1 MTKKHYCPLRL
12 QMVFCFIL
20 GAACAVAIYF
30 GVSRLGTYL
39 IDRYYLDETA
49 TLQREQAL
57 LESFDDYVQAR
68 NLTSEDSDAIGAWAE
83 DMKYAY
89 ILIFRSGVLTMEAD
103 ATGVSQPLED
113 EDLWYDDQMA
123 YDRYFYP
130 VHFQDGVCAVTVYD
144 FSSARMYTISNVA
157 SITLAAIGFLAVILL
172 NNRRLR
178 KRITDIS
185 HCVYKVAA
193 GDLELKI
200 TESGRDE
207 LSDLAM
213 DIDQMR
219 RTLLDQLKKEQE
231 AWQANTDLLRAI
243 SHDIRTP
250 MTALLGYLDL
260 VQSHQYET
268 KAQLEQYLAICDAK
282 AQQLRQLTDKLFG
295 YFLVFANRE
304 LHLKQEPLDTQLLF
318 TQLFGEEICCLENE
332 GFTVTWE
339 RLEQGQ
345 TVVTDAVQ
353 LQRVVANLF
362 SNIRKYA
369 DPAKPVQVQEQLRK
383 GRICV
388 RLSNAVNPV
397 AGAVE
402 SNQIGLRTSR
412 KLMQLLGG
420 GLHTSEAKGVFL
432 AELTLPVQPQPE
444 PATEA

>member
-49 TLQREQAL
+49 TLRREQAL
-57 LESFDDYVQAR
+57 LESFDDYVQAG

-219 RTLLDQLKKEQE
+219 RTLLDQLKKE
-231 AWQANTDLLRAI
+231 
-243 SHDIRTP
+243 
-250 MTALLGYLDL
+250 
-260 VQSHQYET
+260 
-268 KAQLEQYLAICDAK
+268 
-282 AQQLRQLTDKLFG
+282 
-295 YFLVFANRE
+295 
-304 LHLKQEPLDTQLLF
+304 
-318 TQLFGEEICCLENE
+318 
-332 GFTVTWE
+332 
-339 RLEQGQ
+339 
-345 TVVTDAVQ
+345 
-353 LQRVVANLF
+353 
-362 SNIRKYA
+362 
-369 DPAKPVQVQEQLRK
+369 
-383 GRICV
+383 
-388 RLSNAVNPV
+388 
-397 AGAVE
+397 
-402 SNQIGLRTSR
+402 
-412 KLMQLLGG
+412 
-420 GLHTSEAKGVFL
+420 
-432 AELTLPVQPQPE
+432 
-444 PATEA
+444 

>member
-30 GVSRLGTYL
+30 GASRLGTYL

-57 LESFDDYVQAR
+57 LENFDDYVQAG

-144 FSSARMYTISNVA
+144 FSSARMYTISTVA

-172 NNRRLR
+172 NNRCLR

-185 HCVYKVAA
+185 HCVCKVAA

-304 LHLKQEPLDTQLLF
+304 LHQEFQNMVLHIRQID
-318 TQLFGEEICCLENE
+318 IRCLENE
-332 GFTVTWE
+332 GFTVAWE

-444 PATEA
+444 PAAEA